1 MYSIESKCLDFD
13 LFLTVFYLCIHDDNG
28 LLHGIIW
35 IGQKENTK
43 ENFFSLFMIWHQW
56 VNTHDR
62 YLWFTM
68 RCHQKSISLHAK
80 GIWIISSTGFL
91 CSHFD
96 GLVQERCNSIANT
109 LELRLSC
116 TNPLI
121 CCRGMIIWQ
130 GARIIAQVMAACGL
144 APLPCHLG
152 AVSI

>member
-1 MYSIESKCLDFD
+1 MLRLWLISHCILFMYTWWQWFIAWY
-13 LFLTVFYLCIHDDNG
+13 YLNWPKRKYKGKFC
-28 LLHGIIW
+28 
-35 IGQKENTK
+35 
-43 ENFFSLFMIWHQW
+43 SLFMIWHQW

-68 RCHQKSISLHAK
+68 RCHQKSISLHVK

-96 GLVQERCNSIANT
+96 GLVQERRNSIANT